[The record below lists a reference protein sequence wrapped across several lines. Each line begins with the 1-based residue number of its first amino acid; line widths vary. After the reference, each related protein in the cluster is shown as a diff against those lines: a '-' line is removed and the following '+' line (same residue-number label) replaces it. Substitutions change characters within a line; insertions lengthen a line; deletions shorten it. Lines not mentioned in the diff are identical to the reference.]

1 MKIKRHYQEFL
12 KPEFKI
18 DLAIRR
24 MFPANPNNTPSHKTV
39 LATIEVIGGFELF
52 NTYAYHNYESW
63 GQGYRVSSQG
73 ITVESEY
80 LDDAIELWGEKAKG
94 LNSVGGEP

>member
-12 KPEFKI
+12 KPEFAI

-24 MFPANPNNTPSHKTV
+24 MFLAGPDNTPSHKTV

-80 LDDAIELWGEKAKG
+80 LDDAIELWGIKKREQ
-94 LNSVGGEP
+94 SST